1 MDGAKVSFLH
11 VSQNVPTDSPM
22 EVTNIKYFLYWS
34 QQNIVSVN
42 FVNFS
47 SFQFDMKVTMSKP
60 KGSQIHVSQAVPRSR
75 YLLFSF
81 LDTISRPL
89 VSLSLMIKIAQFF
102 EVEAGRQCRRQYSS
116 CQSGQN
122 SLSEKCDFFD
132 FSPERCGQQQ
142 PTGLQPSM
150 PPTTSWPRS

>member
-1 MDGAKVSFLH
+1 
-11 VSQNVPTDSPM
+11 
-22 EVTNIKYFLYWS
+22 
-34 QQNIVSVN
+34 
-42 FVNFS
+42 
-47 SFQFDMKVTMSKP
+47 MSKP

-81 LDTISRPL
+81 LDTISQTL

-122 SLSEKCDFFD
+122 LCLRNVT
-132 FSPERCGQQQ
+132 FSVFSRTLRTTTAHWTAAQ
-142 PTGLQPSM
+142 PVPNHLLAQVIIVFCQFSCFLV
-150 PPTTSWPRS
+150 TSWSSTLFRRGQSSSSLLCWEAARR